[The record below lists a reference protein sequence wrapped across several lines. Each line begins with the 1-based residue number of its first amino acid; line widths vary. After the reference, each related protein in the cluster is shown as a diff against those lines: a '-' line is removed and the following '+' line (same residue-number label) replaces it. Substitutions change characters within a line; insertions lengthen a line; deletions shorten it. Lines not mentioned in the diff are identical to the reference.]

1 MKGSPMND
9 IKKHALALFVI
20 AILLYF
26 KFIMVP
32 ILEWQDT
39 NLLKLALLERKINK
53 VEQLLT
59 NKVSIEKSQNDLSE
73 HLKKLNHNFFQPQ
86 PVEEFKLQQQ
96 KLIEQELTS
105 LGLNINS
112 IGWKNNQNLDNA
124 PLTQFQVDIGFSGKS
139 EQVIEY
145 LLSVSSHVPI
155 SEVMVMNLSFQRQQI
170 GQLGSLRARIRL
182 AYYMQ
187 AGMEQ

>member
-1 MKGSPMND
+1 MND
-9 IKKHALALFVI
+9 IKKHALALFII

-26 KFIMVP
+26 KFILVP
-32 ILEWQDT
+32 VLEWQDT
-39 NLLKLALLERKINK
+39 KLLKLALLERKINR

-59 NKVSIEKSQNDLSE
+59 NQMSIEELDNDLNK
-73 HLKKLNHNFFQPQ
+73 HLNRLNHNFFQPQ
-86 PVEEFKLQQQ
+86 PIEEFKLQQQ
-96 KLIEQELTS
+96 KLIEEELAS
-105 LGLNINS
+105 LGLNVNS

-124 PLTQFQVDIGFSGKS
+124 SLTQFQVDIGFSGKS

-155 SEVMVMNLSFQRQQI
+155 SEVMVMNLSFQRQQM

-187 AGMEQ
+187 VGMAQ